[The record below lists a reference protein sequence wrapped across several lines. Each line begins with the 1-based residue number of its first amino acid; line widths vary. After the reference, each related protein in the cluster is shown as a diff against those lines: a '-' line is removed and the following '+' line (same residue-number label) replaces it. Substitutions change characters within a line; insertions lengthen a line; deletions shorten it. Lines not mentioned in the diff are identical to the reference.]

1 MAGVRAAAGYAR
13 ISSDT
18 EGKALGVTRQLE
30 DCRRL
35 ADQLGWSIGQ
45 EYVDNDLSAYS
56 GKRRPAYQQMLT
68 DLADGLR
75 DAVICYHVDRL
86 TRRPVELEQ
95 FVATVD
101 AAGVRKVRFVSGDM
115 DLGTGDGLL
124 IGRIMAAVAAN
135 ESAAKSRRM
144 RRKWEQNAAQG
155 VPHGGSVRPFGYEA
169 DRVTVRRDEAEVIRQ
184 LVARYL
190 AGESLRSLCTWL
202 TDSGVSTV
210 TGGEWRSPT
219 LRGLLRSG
227 RIAGLREHRGEVVGP
242 AQWQPIIAPADRD
255 RVLARMAEQTASGR
269 RTPRRYVLSGLLRCG
284 RCDGKLYASP
294 RENSRRYVCLRGPDH
309 GGCGRLTVVAEPLEH
324 LLVEAVL
331 QRLDGP
337 ELADVLA
344 GRRGDAAAGELSD
357 GLAGDQAQLDELAV
371 MFGKQEISAREW
383 RAARE
388 PIERRMRDRERQL
401 ATLTRTDALSGLP
414 GNGGQLRQQW
424 EDLSLSRQAAIVAA
438 VLDHAV
444 IEPGQLGSRSLDPS
458 RVRAVWRL

>member
-1 MAGVRAAAGYAR
+1 MQAVRAAAVYAR

-18 EGKALGVTRQLE
+18 EGRALGVARQLE

-35 ADQLGWSIGQ
+35 ADQVGWPIAQ

-101 AAGVRKVRFVSGDM
+101 AAGVRQVRFVSGDM

-169 DRVTVRRDEAEVIRQ
+169 DRLAIRPEEAEVIRQ

-202 TDSGVSTV
+202 ADEGVPTV
-210 TGGEWRSPT
+210 TGREWRTPT

-227 RIAGLREHRGEVVGP
+227 RIAGLREHLGEVVGP
-242 AQWQPIIAPADRD
+242 AQWQAIIDPADRD
-255 RVLARMAEQTASGR
+255 RVLAHMAERVASGR
-269 RTPRRYVLSGLLRCG
+269 R
-284 RCDGKLYASP
+284 
-294 RENSRRYVCLRGPDH
+294 
-309 GGCGRLTVVAEPLEH
+309 
-324 LLVEAVL
+324 
-331 QRLDGP
+331 
-337 ELADVLA
+337 
-344 GRRGDAAAGELSD
+344 
-357 GLAGDQAQLDELAV
+357 
-371 MFGKQEISAREW
+371 
-383 RAARE
+383 
-388 PIERRMRDRERQL
+388 
-401 ATLTRTDALSGLP
+401 
-414 GNGGQLRQQW
+414 
-424 EDLSLSRQAAIVAA
+424 
-438 VLDHAV
+438 
-444 IEPGQLGSRSLDPS
+444 
-458 RVRAVWRL
+458 